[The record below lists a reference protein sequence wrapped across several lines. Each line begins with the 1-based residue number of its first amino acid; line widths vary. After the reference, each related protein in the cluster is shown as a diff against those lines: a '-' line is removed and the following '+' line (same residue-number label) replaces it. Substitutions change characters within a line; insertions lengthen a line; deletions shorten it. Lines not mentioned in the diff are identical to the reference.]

1 MEEQKQNSFWEFV
14 KFTAIAILIVVPIR
28 LWVAQPFIV
37 NGASMAPTFA
47 TGDYLIVDEL
57 SYHFRQPKKEEVIV
71 FRYPLSP
78 STFFIKRVIG
88 VPGST
93 LEIDGKKIRVG
104 DNEYFVMGDN
114 REASFDSR
122 NWGAVPKK
130 LIVGRALVRLWPFD
144 KLGFF
149 PGY

>member
-1 MEEQKQNSFWEFV
+1 
-14 KFTAIAILIVVPIR
+14 
-28 LWVAQPFIV
+28 
-37 NGASMAPTFA
+37 MAPTFA
-47 TGDYLIVDEL
+47 TGDYLIVDEF

-71 FRYPLSP
+71 FHYPLSP

-93 LEIDGKKIRVG
+93 LEIEGKEIKVG
-104 DNEYFVMGDN
+104 KNEYFVMGDN

-122 NWGAVPKK
+122 NWGAVPEK
-130 LIVGRALVRLWPFD
+130 LIVGRAFVRLWPVN
-144 KLGFF
+144 KLGLF